1 MPFQLDVRLC
11 RAIESG
17 DLQTL
22 KSLVENH
29 GTINFDTL
37 VRYRQNLVFPLE
49 LALRK
54 LSTSTQ
60 PVYREILTFML
71 QRGAD
76 LGLVLTKDSNVVG
89 QTLLHLAASWLNT
102 EAVSVLLE
110 YGADP
115 NMLDKHRR
123 SPLHAACISRQDWS
137 FLSQKCDDICEALV
151 DAGADP
157 EREDAYGY
165 TPQDY
170 MHQRIVIDW
179 RTGEPMLPTFAMDL
193 VWNQDGDCT
202 RCPSD
207 ASDSCSEASDSD

>member
-1 MPFQLDVRLC
+1 M
-11 RAIESG
+11 
-17 DLQTL
+17 
-22 KSLVENH
+22 VENH
-29 GTINFDTL
+29 GTINFDSP

-54 LSTSTQ
+54 LSSSMQ
-60 PVYREILTFML
+60 PVYREISTFML
-71 QRGAD
+71 ERGAD
-76 LGLVLTKDSNVVG
+76 PGLVLTRHNNVEG
-89 QTLLHLAASWLNT
+89 QTLLHLVASWLNA

-115 NMLDKHRR
+115 NILDKHRR
-123 SPLHAACISRQDWS
+123 SPLHVACMSLQGWS

-170 MHQRIVIDW
+170 MHQHIVIDW
-179 RTGEPMLPTFAMDL
+179 GTGMPMLPTFAIDL
-193 VWNQDGDCT
+193 VWNQDGDRT
-202 RCPSD
+202 RCPSE
-207 ASDSCSEASDSD
+207 ASDSCSEASDSDCER